1 MPRRPRFHT
10 PSACFHVMLRGN
22 EGNQIFFSD
31 EDRIRLCLLIQQG
44 VERFGHRIEAFCFMT
59 NHIHL
64 AIRVAD
70 VTISKIMH
78 HLSFR
83 YTQYI
88 NRRYKRTGHLFQG
101 RFKSVLV
108 DETKYLKELVRY
120 IHLNPVR
127 ANIASDPLSYAWSS
141 HKAYMGIEEIFWL
154 SKSVVLQSFHPN
166 HDDAKL
172 NYEKYVL
179 KGIGIETAFDFKAGC
194 IYGILGDD
202 EFVKSTTKGLST
214 NQDFKID
221 INDLFLKVSEF
232 YSLSK
237 SDLCSPGKQSKPSEA
252 RAVLSILVKESNNFT
267 LESLGKILNRDPSG
281 LAKLANRLQ
290 EKSSHCISLQNTLKT
305 LRAYISTKMSECP
318 A

>member
-1 MPRRPRFHT
+1 
-10 PSACFHVMLRGN
+10 
-22 EGNQIFFSD
+22 
-31 EDRIRLCLLIQQG
+31 
-44 VERFGHRIEAFCFMT
+44 VERFGHKLEAFCFMT

-70 VTISKIMH
+70 ITISKIMH

-88 NRRYKRTGHLFQG
+88 NRRYKRIGHLFQG
-101 RFKSVLV
+101 RFKSILV
-108 DETKYLKELVRY
+108 DETKYLKELIRY
-120 IHLNPVR
+120 IHLNPIR
-127 ANIASDPLSYAWSS
+127 ANITSDPLRYEWSS
-141 HKAYMGIEEIFWL
+141 HKVYMGIEEILWL
-154 SKSVVLQSFHPN
+154 SKSDVLQSFHPN

-179 KGIGIETAFDFKAGC
+179 KGIGIETDFDFKAGC

-202 EFVKSTTKGLST
+202 EFIKSTALVLSE
-214 NQDFKID
+214 NQNFKID
-221 INDLFLKVSEF
+221 INDILLKVCEL

-237 SDLCSPGKQSKPSEA
+237 SDICSSGKQPRPSEA
-252 RAVLSILVKESNNFT
+252 RAVLSLLVKESNNLT
-267 LESLGKILNRDPSG
+267 LESLGMILKRDPSG

-290 EKSSHCISLQNTLKT
+290 EKSNHCVSLQNTLKT
-305 LRAYISTKMSECP
+305 LRDYIITNSRGMSECP